1 MKAEQGELQ
10 RGYGEIRLFP
20 ESLDDLW
27 HLEHLVA
34 PGDLVFATTL
44 RAVENVSDKLRPD
57 KPEKRPV
64 RLGIRVERTEFHR
77 FANRLRITGIIE
89 HGEETGSYHTLNIEP
104 GYEISVIK
112 RWRNVD
118 LERIDRAVKASVYDA
133 VHILTIEEGEAELFR
148 MRQFGPEGVLTITTG
163 SGKESGTETSRP
175 AFFERVASH
184 CSGITG
190 PFVIAGPGFIK
201 DDFVKYLR
209 SANPGLSARSLV
221 VETRRVGR
229 GAVQDVI
236 GLGIL
241 ERIHED
247 IQLGNEV
254 RLMSDLLSRIAQGLP
269 AAYGRAEVQKAIDFG
284 ACERLLVSDTL
295 IRDEAVVHMMDRA
308 ELLNAGIVVFSSAF
322 EPGKQL
328 EGLGGIAAL
337 LRYQIG

>member
-44 RAVENVSDKLRPD
+44 RAVESVSDKLRPD

-77 FANRLRITGIIE
+77 FANRLRMTGIIE

-112 RWRNVD
+112 RWRPVD
-118 LERIDRAVKASVYDA
+118 LERIDRAVKASVYEA

-148 MRQFGPEGVLTITTG
+148 IRQFGPEGVLTVTTG
-163 SGKESGTETSRP
+163 SGKEGGDEARS

-184 CSGITG
+184 CAGITG

-201 DDFVKYLR
+201 DDFARYLR
-209 SANPGLSARSLV
+209 SANPGLSAHSIV
-221 VETRRVGR
+221 AETRRIGG

-254 RLMSDLLSRIAQGLP
+254 RLISELLRRIAQGLP
-269 AAYGRAEVQKAIDFG
+269 AAYGKAEVERAIDFG

-295 IRDEAVVHMMDRA
+295 LRDESVVHMMDRA
-308 ELLNAGIVVFSSAF
+308 ELLNAAIVVFSSTF

-328 EGLGGIAAL
+328 EGLGGVAAL
-337 LRYQIG
+337 LRYPIG